1 MQNEQRREF
10 LKTST
15 KLVGDALALGAM
27 GGLPL
32 LIPAK
37 HKQYRL

>member
-15 KLVGDALALGAM
+15 KLVGGVLALGAM
-27 GGLPL
+27 GGVCLC
-32 LIPAK
+32 
-37 HKQYRL
+37 